1 MTNKQLLVDNFCKN
15 IIGQFLPVLNAKVM
29 SAKDKQSIHLNGY
42 EIWLTIEKPYGNK
55 EVIQVWL
62 QLFHSRTYVQHIVSD
77 KEKYVLLYDKATQK
91 LIK

>member
-15 IIGQFLPVLNAKVM
+15 IIGQFLPVLNAKVI